1 MPNSTSIRG
10 SSKFISASRT
20 PTHACAF
27 LLPHGED
34 DLVAMVILGI
44 YINQTSGSYVIATVA
59 VASDECSTAVPISF
73 SFFGSRFELPQQCQ
87 KHRPNLFLPS
97 VCTAGRQVK
106 AARARIKRCQ
116 VGRPARLHDLRAT
129 RYRTASTSVGCSE
142 NEGHYRR
149 TWPGLF
155 GGEGLLLTGGI
166 PPLSAFCV
174 LAA

>member
-1 MPNSTSIRG
+1 M
-10 SSKFISASRT
+10 
-20 PTHACAF
+20 
-27 LLPHGED
+27 
-34 DLVAMVILGI
+34 AMVILGI

-73 SFFGSRFELPQQCQ
+73 FLSFFLAVALNCPSIYQ